1 MRCQG
6 QKCDERGRPQK
17 EAWRCRD
24 GQTYRGME
32 GERFGCLE
40 MTHDDGGANDG
51 ADEEEEKR
59 LRAASGV
66 IWSLEQLKW
75 SATSAAAACKRP
87 LYVIHGNGTGS
98 LPL

>member
-1 MRCQG
+1 
-6 QKCDERGRPQK
+6 
-17 EAWRCRD
+17 
-24 GQTYRGME
+24 ME

-40 MTHDDGGANDG
+40 MAHDNGGADAS
-51 ADEEEEKR
+51 ADEEMEKK
-59 LRAASGV
+59 LRAASGY